1 MHAKRSIK
9 HVTKAAGMLRALG
22 TLFLGLLFLVVA
34 CGTNANPGAG
44 GGGSATGGGV
54 SDPYGV
60 VRIKKGDTIHLG
72 NSGPLSGP
80 NASLGKE
87 QENAVKLALD
97 SRSTVKGF
105 KVELIPGDDGCTD
118 SSQASAVANRFISDD
133 KIVGVI

>member
-1 MHAKRSIK
+1 MHANRSMK
-9 HVTKAAGMLRALG
+9 HVTRAPGTFRTLR
-22 TLFLGLLFLVVA
+22 TLFLALLFLVAA

-44 GGGSATGGGV
+44 GGGSAAGGGV

-87 QENAVKLALD
+87 QENAVKLVLD

-118 SSQASAVANRFISDD
+118 SSRPPPYPTDSSRMTRSS
-133 KIVGVI
+133 GL